1 MIVVITGSRSLAMCD
16 DRLAI
21 KSLFVEMVKN
31 LRPSQVHHGG
41 ARGPD
46 SWAAG
51 AFEDI
56 QVCHRPVESLFRTP
70 AQCLMDRNKTMIM
83 AALQQRRHGEDTV
96 LVACWDGWSHGTKDA
111 MDFAELM
118 DVPLVSVPVDLIKR
132 VGGL

>member
-1 MIVVITGSRSLAMCD
+1 MIIVVTGSRSLATCN

-21 KSLFVEMVKN
+21 KALFVETVRN
-31 LRPSQVHHGG
+31 LRPVRVIHGG
-41 ARGPD
+41 AQGPD

-56 QVCHRPVESLFRTP
+56 QVCYRPVKSLFRTP

-83 AALQQRRHGEDTV
+83 DAIDQARYVDGSAI
-96 LVACWDGWSHGTKDA
+96 LVACWDGRSHGTKDA
-111 MDFAELM
+111 MDFAESM

-132 VGGL
+132 GI